1 MLMQLS
7 SVTLTMSKRTDSLGF
22 EDVSGH
28 ACEESGE
35 LAQTDERANVR
46 TGAGGPSNRAS
57 KQPMEK
63 WTPGER
69 GAARRRGGRRERTQL
84 SRIKEGRK
92 GLRDPAKKEGGE
104 E

>member
-69 GAARRRGGRRERTQL
+69 GAARRRGGRGHSYL
-84 SRIKEGRK
+84 
-92 GLRDPAKKEGGE
+92 GLRKVGPARSCEEGGRGRVV
-104 E
+104 